1 MILLELVLE
10 LELVLVPELKFCFH
24 IIFKLVNGA
33 QMGFSTD
40 AIHAGQKPDPV
51 TGAVITP
58 IYQTSTYAQEELG
71 KHKGYEYGRTQ
82 NLTRESLEKNIAV
95 LEKGK
100 FGIAFSSGVAAT
112 QALMS
117 LVKAG
122 DHVIVSNNVYGGTYR
137 LFELVMTDYGIN
149 FSWVNTSKLENIKDA
164 IKENTKMVFL
174 ETPTNPM
181 LNITD
186 LTGAAGIC
194 RKNNLISIVDNT
206 FMSPYFQNPL
216 TMGIDI
222 VLHSS
227 TKYINGH
234 SDVIG
239 GILITNDDKIH
250 NRLRYIQNAAGAI
263 PSPFDCWLVLRS
275 TKTLAVRMERHNK
288 NAVELA
294 EFLNKSD
301 FIKKVFY
308 PGLKS
313 HPQYEL
319 AKKQMRG
326 FGGMVS
332 VELKDMETTKK
343 LLKNVKIFTLGE
355 SLGGVE
361 SLISHPASMTHAS
374 VPKDERE
381 KLGVTDT
388 LVRFS
393 VGIEDIEDLIADIKQ
408 SIL

>member
-1 MILLELVLE
+1 
-10 LELVLVPELKFCFH
+10 
-24 IIFKLVNGA
+24 
-33 QMGFSTD
+33 MGFSTD
-40 AIHAGQKPDPV
+40 AIHAGQRPDPV

-82 NLTRESLEKNIAV
+82 NLTREAMEKNIAA
-95 LEKGK
+95 LEKGNY
-100 FGIAFSSGVAAT
+100 GIAFSSGVAAT

-117 LVKAG
+117 LVKSG
-122 DHVIVSNNVYGGTYR
+122 DNIIVSRNVYGGTYR
-137 LFELVMTDYGIN
+137 LFELVMTDYGLN
-149 FSWVNTSKLENIKDA
+149 YSWINTSEITNIEGA

-181 LNITD
+181 LNLTD
-186 LTGAAGIC
+186 LKAASVIC
-194 RKNNLISIVDNT
+194 KKHNLISIVDNT

-239 GILITNDDKIH
+239 GILITNDEKIH
-250 NRLRYIQNAAGAI
+250 SRLRYIQNAAGAI
-263 PSPFDCWLVLRS
+263 PSPFDCWLILRS

-294 EFLNKSD
+294 EYLSEFS
-301 FIKKVFY
+301 FVKKVYY
-308 PGLKS
+308 PGLSS
-313 HPQYEL
+313 HPQHEL
-319 AKKQMRG
+319 AKRQMRG
-326 FGGMVS
+326 FGGMIS
-332 VELKDMETTKK
+332 VELIDMEVAKK
-343 LLKNVKIFTLGE
+343 LLKNVKVFTLGE

-374 VPKDERE
+374 VPKEERE

-393 VGIEDIEDLIADIKQ
+393 VGIEDIEDLIEDINQAISK
-408 SIL
+408 

>member
-1 MILLELVLE
+1 
-10 LELVLVPELKFCFH
+10 
-24 IIFKLVNGA
+24 
-33 QMGFSTD
+33 MGFSTD
-40 AIHAGQKPDPV
+40 AIHAGQIPDPT

-71 KHKGYEYGRTQ
+71 KNKGFEYGRTH
-82 NLTRESLEKNIAV
+82 NLTRASLENNIAV

-100 FGIAFSSGVAAT
+100 YGIAFASGLAAT
-112 QALMS
+112 HSIMS

-137 LFELVMTDYGIN
+137 LFELVMKNYGLN
-149 FSWVNTSKLENIKDA
+149 YSWVNTTDLKNIEKE
-164 IKENTKMVFL
+164 IKENTKLVFV

-181 LNITD
+181 LNLTD
-186 LTGAAGIC
+186 LKGVAEIC
-194 RKNNLISIVDNT
+194 KKNNLISVADNT

-216 TMGIDI
+216 TLGID
-222 VLHSS
+222 VVVHSS
-227 TKYINGH
+227 TKYLNGH

-239 GILITNDDKIH
+239 GIVLTSNEKIH
-250 NRLRYIQNAAGAI
+250 ERLRYIQNAAGGV

-294 EFLNKSD
+294 KYLEDSK
-301 FIKKVFY
+301 IAKKVIY
-308 PGLKS
+308 PGLPS
-313 HPQYEL
+313 HPQHEL

-326 FGGMVS
+326 FGGMIS
-332 VELKDMETTKK
+332 ADFGDAETAKK

-361 SLISHPASMTHAS
+361 SLISHPASMTHGA
-374 VPKDERE
+374 VPKEERE
-381 KLGVTDT
+381 KLGITDS

-393 VGIEDIEDLIADIKQ
+393 VGIEDIEDLVADIKNA
-408 SIL
+408 LK

>member
-1 MILLELVLE
+1 
-10 LELVLVPELKFCFH
+10 
-24 IIFKLVNGA
+24 
-33 QMGFSTD
+33 MGFSTD
-40 AIHAGQKPDPV
+40 AIHAGQRPDPV

-71 KHKGYEYGRTQ
+71 KHKGFEYGRTH
-82 NLTRESLEKNIAV
+82 NLTRQSLEANIAA

-100 FGIAFSSGVAAT
+100 YGIAFSSGLAAT
-112 QALMS
+112 HALMG

-122 DHVIVSNNVYGGTYR
+122 DHIVVSNNVYGGTYR
-137 LFELVMTDYGIN
+137 LFELIMKDYGLEY
-149 FSWVNTSKLENIKDA
+149 SWVDTSDLKNIENA
-164 IKENTKMVFL
+164 IRKNTKLVYL

-181 LNITD
+181 LNLTD
-186 LTGAAGIC
+186 LKGASEIC
-194 RKNNLISIVDNT
+194 KKNNLISIVDNT
-206 FMSPYFQNPL
+206 FMSPYLQNPL
-216 TMGIDI
+216 TLGCDI

-239 GILITNDDKIH
+239 GIIVTSNEKVHERI
-250 NRLRYIQNAAGAI
+250 RYIQNAIGAV

-288 NAVELA
+288 NAIELA
-294 EFLNKSD
+294 NFLVNSK
-301 FIKKVFY
+301 IAKKVYY
-308 PGLKS
+308 PGLPD
-313 HPQYEL
+313 HPHHEL

-326 FGGMVS
+326 FGGMISADFGEVD
-332 VELKDMETTKK
+332 KAKT
-343 LLKNVKIFTLGE
+343 LLKNVRIFTLGE

-374 VPKDERE
+374 VPKEERE
-381 KLGVTDT
+381 KIGLTDS

-393 VGIEDIEDLIADIKQ
+393 VGIEDIEDLISDIQNALK
-408 SIL
+408 